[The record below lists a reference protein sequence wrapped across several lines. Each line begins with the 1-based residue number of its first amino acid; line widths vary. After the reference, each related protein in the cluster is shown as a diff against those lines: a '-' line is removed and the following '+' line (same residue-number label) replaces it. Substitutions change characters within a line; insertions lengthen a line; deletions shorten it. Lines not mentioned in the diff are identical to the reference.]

1 MNAMRAKE
9 AWDMER
15 LWRARSMYGLEPN
28 APTTNFI
35 PGPGSTSSR
44 SDDTPPHPA
53 IYGSSHTAFV
63 VQTPFH
69 GASAQIYHSMPT
81 APPPIIY
88 SSPASIPSIPDS
100 LSSYEHYDPSYIYR
114 SSPSS
119 NFKASSAMSRPLLN
133 NPLPQPPRESP
144 YEPVP
149 LPPTKQRTRHTS
161 DYWTKSSGITTAH

>member
-1 MNAMRAKE
+1 
-9 AWDMER
+9 MER

-28 APTTNFI
+28 APTSNFI

-44 SDDTPPHPA
+44 SDDTPPPHPA
-53 IYGSSHTAFV
+53 VYGSSHTAFV

-100 LSSYEHYDPSYIYR
+100 LSSYEPYDPSYIYR
-114 SSPSS
+114 SYPTSTPT
-119 NFKASSAMSRPLLN
+119 NFKASSVLSRPPLN
-133 NPLPQPPRESP
+133 NPLPQPPREST
-144 YEPVP
+144 YEPAP
-149 LPPTKQRTRHTS
+149 LSSTKQGNRHSS

>member
-1 MNAMRAKE
+1 
-9 AWDMER
+9 
-15 LWRARSMYGLEPN
+15 MYGLEPN

-44 SDDTPPHPA
+44 GDDTLPPHPA

-69 GASAQIYHSMPT
+69 GTSAQIYHSMPT
-81 APPPIIY
+81 APPPIIF
-88 SSPASIPSIPDS
+88 SPPASIPSIPDS
-100 LSSYEHYDPSYIYR
+100 LSSYEPYDPSYKYR
-114 SSPSS
+114 SYPTSTST
-119 NFKASSAMSRPLLN
+119 NFKVSSALSRPPLN

-144 YEPVP
+144 YAP
-149 LPPTKQRTRHTS
+149 LPSTKQGNRHSS